1 VIPSRLEDWTIAAIE
16 RIAAT
21 GPVENDV
28 YDFKI
33 KVPDADT
40 CRAITAAFSNT
51 RGGFLIFGVDKHRN
65 VLGTDNPETPRNFQ
79 NALAKDFE
87 PSPDYEFAPPLP
99 LANGNQVF
107 VAHIRQ
113 SKRGPHAVREKEK
126 WVYLERTAGGT
137 NVSMSPSQTRMA
149 FQDAE
154 ATQGKLNIL
163 IGELREIREVAK
175 LLEEA
180 LAGRPEHLSVTAAA
194 FLNRYPTDVLQ
205 LLLADPSIFGLL
217 GVDEGLWKELGKIRE
232 TVRRSNMF
240 GDLLAR
246 SLTEI
251 VGKANLLQT
260 DVRDTAVA
268 IIERCDRVLPILE
281 SQISKVRPAE
291 NGE

>member
-1 VIPSRLEDWTIAAIE
+1 MIPSRLEDWTIAAIE

-28 YDFKI
+28 YDFKT

-65 VLGTDNPETPRNFQ
+65 VVGTDNTETPRNFQ

-87 PSPDYEFAPPLP
+87 PSPDYEFAPPIP

-163 IGELREIREVAK
+163 VGELREIREVAK

-180 LAGRPEHLSVTAAA
+180 LAGRPEHLSVPPAA
-194 FLNRYPTDVLQ
+194 FLNRYPTGVLER
-205 LLLADPSIFGLL
+205 LLSDPSIAALL
-217 GVDEGLWKELGKIRE
+217 GDEALWKELGRVRE
-232 TVRRSNMF
+232 AARRSNLS

-281 SQISKVRPAE
+281 SRISKVRPAE

>member
-1 VIPSRLEDWTIAAIE
+1 VIPSRLEDWTIAAIA

-33 KVPDADT
+33 KVPEADT

-65 VLGTDNPETPRNFQ
+65 VLGTDNTETPRNFQ

-87 PSPDYEFAPPLP
+87 PSPDYEFAPPLK
-99 LANGNQVF
+99 LDNGNQVF

-113 SKRGPHAVREKEK
+113 SKRGPHAVRDKEK

-175 LLEEA
+175 LLEHVLERVHE
-180 LAGRPEHLSVTAAA
+180 LPTPPEP
-194 FLNRYPTDVLQ
+194 FLNPFPTDVLQ
-205 LLLADPSIFGLL
+205 LLLADPSIFSLV
-217 GVDEGLWKELGKIRE
+217 GVDSKLWNDLGKIRE
-232 TVRRSNMF
+232 SARRSNAA
-240 GDLLAR
+240 G
-246 SLTEI
+246 EI
-251 VGKANLLQT
+251 VGRDPFMVRGHTGLLYSQMRGRAKE
-260 DVRDTAVA
+260 VV
-268 IIERCDRVLPILE
+268 ERCDRVLPILE
-281 SQISKVRPAE
+281 SRISKVRPAE
-291 NGE
+291 GEK